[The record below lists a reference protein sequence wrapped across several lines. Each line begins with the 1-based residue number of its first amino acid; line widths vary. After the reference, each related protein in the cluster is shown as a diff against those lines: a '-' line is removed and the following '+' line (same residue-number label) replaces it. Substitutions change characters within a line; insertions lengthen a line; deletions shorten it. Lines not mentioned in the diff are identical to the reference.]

1 MLPFVVVLLL
11 VAAGGLNAASVPA
24 GVAVLQKRC
33 AGCHAGEGRKSGL
46 DVTSRKALL
55 RGGDRGP
62 AVTPG
67 SAQESLLYRVS
78 ARTAEPHMPMGG
90 GALPPAELE
99 TLRAWID
106 EGAEFETKAAAA
118 PVTSDHWAFQP
129 VRRAAAGRSIDD
141 FLDAARQAK
150 GIKAAAPEADAA
162 TLARRVYLDL
172 AGVPPTPDEVRE
184 FRYEDTV
191 DKLLADPRYGER
203 WGRHWMDVWRYS
215 DWYGYRRAN
224 EVRNS
229 MKFIWR
235 WRDWIVESLNAD
247 KGYDRMVTEM
257 LAGDEI
263 APGDPQVLRATGY
276 LARNYTR
283 YDRQGWM
290 QNVVDHSAMAFLG
303 LTLKCARCHDHKYDP
318 LKQTEYY
325 QFRAFFEPYDVRTD
339 RVPGE
344 TDTDKDG
351 LPRVYDKDL
360 EAATPFFV
368 RGDVQHPDP
377 ETKIEPA
384 VPGVLNAV
392 GLAKAQPVALNVE
405 QYYPDVRGFVHRDL
419 LAKARADLA
428 AAEAAVPKAK
438 EGAEKEIAEKA
449 WAAAKA
455 YLPALEARIAADK
468 AAYSRPPAPE
478 AEELATVAR
487 KAERD
492 YGVLRAAENLLRA
505 QVEMNAALAAAPV
518 SEKRVNAAQAK
529 LQAAIDALKQAP
541 EGQYTRVGEV
551 YPEKSSGRRLALA
564 RWITDAKNPL
574 TARVAVNHI
583 WMRHFGE
590 GLVSTP
596 SDFGKSGRAPS
607 HPELLDFLASE
618 LMANQWS
625 MKHVHRLIL
634 NSRAYRMRSNWTN
647 EANAKADPENRLLW
661 RMNTRRMEAEIVRD
675 SVLAVAGSLD
685 RAMGGP
691 DIDGTKALESRR
703 RTIYLQQSPDVPIPF
718 LKVFDAPS
726 PLECYRRDE
735 TVAPHQALALVN
747 SGFSRE
753 QARALAEQLHGAG
766 QYGNQFAAAAF
777 ETVLGRAATPAEL
790 AKAAPFAERA
800 EDRQDLVHVLFN
812 HNDFVTIH

>member
-1 MLPFVVVLLL
+1 MFSLIFLWLTAL
-11 VAAGGLNAASVPA
+11 SLAYAADVPA
-24 GVAVLQKRC
+24 GAAVLQKRC
-33 AGCHAGEGRKSGL
+33 AGCHAGAGRKSGL
-46 DVTSRKALL
+46 DVTSHKALL

-62 AVTPG
+62 AVVPG
-67 SAQESLLYRVS
+67 AAKESLLYRVS
-78 ARTAEPHMPMGG
+78 ARTAEPHMPFGT
-90 GALPPAELE
+90 GALPEAELE
-99 TLRAWID
+99 TLRTWID
-106 EGAEFETKAAAA
+106 AGAEFEVKTAAA
-118 PVTSDHWAFQP
+118 PVSSDHWAYQP

-141 FLDAARQAK
+141 FLDAARKAK
-150 GIKAAAPEADAA
+150 GLTAAAPEADAA

-172 AGVPPTPDEVRE
+172 AGVPPTPEETRA
-184 FRYEDTV
+184 FRYEETV

-235 WRDWIVESLNAD
+235 WRDWIVESLNAN

-263 APGDPQVLRATGY
+263 APGDPLVLRATGY

-339 RVPGE
+339 RVPGQP
-344 TDTDKDG
+344 DIDKDG
-351 LPRVYDKDL
+351 LPRIFDKQL

-368 RGDVQHPDP
+368 RGDVQNPDP
-377 ETKIEPA
+377 DTKIEPA
-384 VPGVLNAV
+384 VPGVLAAAAV
-392 GLAKAQPVALNVE
+392 LGKVQPVQLSVE

-419 LAKARADLA
+419 LTKAGADLA

-438 EGAEKEIAEKA
+438 EGEERQIAEKA
-449 WAAAKA
+449 LAAAKA
-455 YLPALEARIAADK
+455 FIPALEARIAADK
-468 AAYSRPPAPE
+468 AAYSRPPAPN
-478 AEELATVAR
+478 AEELAAAAR

-505 QVEMNAALAAAPV
+505 QVEMNAALAATPV
-518 SEKRVNAAQAK
+518 NEKRVSAAQGK
-529 LQAAIDALKQAP
+529 LQAAVDALKQAP

-564 RWITDAKNPL
+564 QWITDAKNPL

-618 LMANQWS
+618 LMANKWS

-634 NSRAYRMRSNWTN
+634 NSRAYRMQSGWMN

-661 RMNTRRMEAEIVRD
+661 RMNTRRMEAEAVRD
-675 SVLAVAGSLD
+675 SVLAVGGALD

-691 DIDGTKALESRR
+691 EVDGTKALESRR

-747 SGFSRE
+747 SDFSRE
-753 QARALAEQLHGAG
+753 QARTVAERLHGAG
-766 QYGNQFAAAAF
+766 KYGNQFAAAAF
-777 ETVLGRAATPAEL
+777 ETVLGRPATLAEL
-790 AKAAPFAERA
+790 AKAAPFVERA
-800 EDRQDLVHVLFN
+800 EDREDLVHVLFN